1 MSDQGFPFSRQL
13 IKNLRTVKYLKFNDN
28 ITTNALRELHMGLGN
43 LIKSITTDNEDLKET
58 DDKITDHMPD
68 LCILGFVA
76 GFMYYHDNF
85 KRADDKEV

>member
-13 IKNLRTVKYLKFNDN
+13 IKNLRTAKYVKFNDN
-28 ITTNALRELHMGLGN
+28 IAANALREVQMGLNN
-43 LIKSITTDNEDLKET
+43 LIKSITTDNENLKGT

-68 LCILGFVA
+68 LCILGFMA

-85 KRADDKEV
+85 KRSANKEE